1 MEASIDNFG
10 IIIFSGIKNCFLL
23 QGSSS
28 QYLFADPA
36 ESTEIRSDAVQ
47 DGFTG
52 TAARYA
58 FIQTPPVCLSIL
70 FNSATP

>member
-1 MEASIDNFG
+1 LFDH
-10 IIIFSGIKNCFLL
+10 CL
-23 QGSSS
+23 QETSPS

-52 TAARYA
+52 TVARYA
-58 FIQTPPVCLSIL
+58 FIQTPAGL
-70 FNSATP
+70 FINTF